1 MMNRKRIAIFY
12 SRLSKR
18 IKNFLLSKQS
28 REFFVFLLFFFIAG
42 AFWLLQTLN
51 DDYEAELTVPIRL
64 KGIPNNVVI
73 TSEPASELKIK
84 VKDKGVVLLNYM
96 VARNFY
102 PINLEFEDYKGTNNH
117 IKIYAT
123 EFEKSILNQLNA
135 STRLLSVRPDTL
147 DYIYSTGKSKYI
159 PIKLEGKVSAGRQ
172 YYIPDTLYN
181 PDSILVYAPSAL
193 LDTIKYAYTEKI
205 TLEDISDTTK
215 YQANIRPVRGA
226 KFIPN
231 SVELTFPVDVYTDKT
246 VEVPLIGVN
255 FPADKVL
262 RTFPSK
268 VKVTFQVGMSKFK
281 DIESEDFAIRIP
293 YEELLRL
300 GSEKY
305 KVKLKTTPAGIN
317 HIRISPE
324 EIDFLIEQVSNISN
338 THAD

>member
-1 MMNRKRIAIFY
+1 MIDRKRIEIFHK
-12 SRLSKR
+12 RLSKR

-51 DDYEAELTVPIRL
+51 DDYEAEFSMPVRL
-64 KGIPNNVVI
+64 RNVPNNIVI
-73 TSEPASELKIK
+73 TSEPPSELKVK
-84 VKDKGVVLLNYM
+84 VRDKGIVLLNY
-96 VARNFY
+96 AITKNFY
-102 PINLEFEDYKGTNNH
+102 PINLDFGDYKGTNNH
-117 IKIYAT
+117 IKVYAT
-123 EFEKSILNQLNA
+123 EFEKKILTQLNA

-147 DYIYSTGKSKYI
+147 DYIYSTGKSKYV
-159 PIKLEGKVSAGRQ
+159 PVKLQGKVSSGRQ

-181 PDSILVYAPSAL
+181 PDSVLVYAPSAL
-193 LDTIKYAYTEKI
+193 LDTITHAYTEKI
-205 TLEDISDTTK
+205 TLENISDTTK
-215 YQANIRPVRGA
+215 HQATIRSIRGA
-226 KFIPN
+226 KFVPN
-231 SVELTFPVDVYTDKT
+231 TVELTFPVDIYTEKT
-246 VEVPLIGVN
+246 VEVPLIGSN
-255 FPADKVL
+255 FPADKIL

-300 GSEKY
+300 NSDKY
-305 KVKLKTTPAGIN
+305 KVKLKTAPTGIS

-324 EIDFLIEQVSNISN
+324 EIDFLIEQVSN